1 MTQPT
6 SVVMPVYDGVTQLDF
21 TGPHQFLSR
30 TPHLDV
36 RVASLGG
43 RSITADR
50 LTFADLDDLTAIES
64 CDVLLVPGGG
74 GCIAAIEND
83 QFMREIA
90 RLGATARYLT
100 SVCSGSLILG
110 AAGFLTGR
118 RAACHWAWRDLL
130 PIFGAIVDEGRIVRD
145 GNILSG
151 GGVTAG
157 IDFVLALI
165 EELRGS
171 RAAEMVQL
179 GLEYA
184 PQPPFN
190 SGRPDT
196 APAEVL
202 EAVNAR
208 TAATRANDEC
218 ASTPGPQLIASA
230 SLSEVP
236 GMRNRRAPPT
246 LIGTRVAAW
255 SVPASATQTS
265 FHECER
271 SRAQKI
277 IIALGQG

>member
-1 MTQPT
+1 
-6 SVVMPVYDGVTQLDF
+6 MPVYDGVTQLDF

-30 TPHLDV
+30 TPDLDV

-43 RSITADR
+43 RPITADR
-50 LTFADLDDLTAIES
+50 LTFANLEDLEAIES

-74 GCIAAIEND
+74 GCIDAIEND
-83 QFMREIA
+83 LFIKEIS

-110 AAGFLTGR
+110 AAGLLTGR

-130 PIFGAIVDEGRIVRD
+130 PVFGAIPDDARIVRD

-157 IDFVLALI
+157 IDFVLVLI
-165 EELRGS
+165 AELRGQ
-171 RAAEMVQL
+171 RVAEMVQL

-196 APAEVL
+196 APPAVL

-208 TAATRANDEC
+208 TAPSRALRRARLD
-218 ASTPGPQLIASA
+218 AWTAARASA
-230 SLSEVP
+230 ESIRSEL
-236 GMRNRRAPPT
+236 R
-246 LIGTRVAAW
+246 
-255 SVPASATQTS
+255 SAM
-265 FHECER
+265 
-271 SRAQKI
+271 
-277 IIALGQG
+277 

>member
-1 MTQPT
+1 MTQPI
-6 SVVMPVYDGVTQLDF
+6 SIVIPVYDGITQLDF

-30 TPHLDV
+30 TPDLHV
-36 RVASLGG
+36 RVASQGG
-43 RSITADR
+43 RSITVDN
-50 LTFADLDDLTAIES
+50 LTFSRLDDLASIDS

-74 GCIAAIEND
+74 GCIAAIENEL
-83 QFMREIA
+83 FMQKIV

-118 RAACHWAWRDLL
+118 RAACHWAWRELL

-145 GNILSG
+145 GNYLSG

-165 EELRGS
+165 AELRGQ
-171 RAAEMVQL
+171 RVAEMVQL

-190 SGRPDT
+190 AGRPDT
-196 APAEVL
+196 APPEVL

-208 TAATRANDEC
+208 SAPGRAQRRVRLDAWTAARHA
-218 ASTPGPQLIASA
+218 
-230 SLSEVP
+230 
-236 GMRNRRAPPT
+236 
-246 LIGTRVAAW
+246 
-255 SVPASATQTS
+255 
-265 FHECER
+265 
-271 SRAQKI
+271 
-277 IIALGQG
+277 

>member
-1 MTQPT
+1 MSQ
-6 SVVMPVYDGVTQLDF
+6 SISIVMPVYDGVTQLDF

-30 TPHLDV
+30 TPDLDV

-43 RSITADR
+43 RPITADR
-50 LTFADLDDLTAIES
+50 LTFANLEDLGAIAS

-74 GCIAAIEND
+74 GCIDAIEND
-83 QFMREIA
+83 LFIKEIS

-110 AAGFLTGR
+110 AAGLLTGR

-130 PIFGAIVDEGRIVRD
+130 PVFGAIADDGRIVRD

-165 EELRGS
+165 AELRGQCV
-171 RAAEMVQL
+171 AEMVQL

-190 SGRPDT
+190 AGRPDT
-196 APAEVL
+196 APPEVL

-208 TAATRANDEC
+208 
-218 ASTPGPQLIASA
+218 SA
-230 SLSEVP
+230 P
-236 GMRNRRAPPT
+236 
-246 LIGTRVAAW
+246 
-255 SVPASATQTS
+255 
-265 FHECER
+265 
-271 SRAQKI
+271 SRAQRR
-277 IIALGQG
+277 ARLDAWTAARHA

>member
-1 MTQPT
+1 MTQPI
-6 SVVMPVYDGVTQLDF
+6 SIVVPVYEGVTQLDF

-30 TPHLDV
+30 TPDLHV

-43 RSITADR
+43 RSITLDNI
-50 LTFADLDDLTAIES
+50 TFSHLEDLAAIDS

-74 GCIAAIEND
+74 GCIAAIENELY
-83 QFMREIA
+83 MREIV

-118 RAACHWAWRDLL
+118 RAACHWAWRELL

-165 EELRGS
+165 AELRGQ

-190 SGRPDT
+190 SGRPET

-202 EAVNAR
+202 EAVNAV
-208 TAATRANDEC
+208 TASNRA
-218 ASTPGPQLIASA
+218 Q
-230 SLSEVP
+230 
-236 GMRNRRAPPT
+236 RRAR
-246 LIGTRVAAW
+246 LEAWAA
-255 SVPASATQTS
+255 
-265 FHECER
+265 
-271 SRAQKI
+271 AQH
-277 IIALGQG
+277 A